1 MAREFQ
7 FWFLQLFSNI
17 LWASTRWIIPLNG
30 FWISPVEKRHP
41 FLTLSKSVFV
51 GKRLFASSSWILPGT
66 RGCKA
71 SSGLQSESPRPWLR
85 GLRAA
90 LSSRQQSD
98 WWQHSSSCQLSP
110 EHSRKAPHVPFRTTE
125 SSCSSTLMRLWQQ
138 NNFQN
143 VLRPRAPLK

>member
-30 FWISPVEKRHP
+30 FWISPVEKKSSISDTFKKCLCWQETFRFLFLDPSRH
-41 FLTLSKSVFV
+41 
-51 GKRLFASSSWILPGT
+51 SW
-66 RGCKA
+66 
-71 SSGLQSESPRPWLR
+71 LQSF
-85 GLRAA
+85 LRAA
-90 LSSRQQSD
+90 EWIPKALASWAQGGLSSRQQSD

-110 EHSRKAPHVPFRTTE
+110 EHSRKAPHVRFRTTE